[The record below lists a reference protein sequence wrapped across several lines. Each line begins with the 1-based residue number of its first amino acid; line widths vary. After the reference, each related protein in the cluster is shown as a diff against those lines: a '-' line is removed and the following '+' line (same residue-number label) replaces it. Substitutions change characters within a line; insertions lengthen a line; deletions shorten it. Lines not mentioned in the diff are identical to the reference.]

1 MSQKNLSPVGA
12 QRALPCQIR
21 YLLLLSLI
29 LLCMINPVFAQ
40 EAFTEYRWLDADLA
54 LRYPADWDEP
64 LALVNSETGAS
75 VLQMAQDSVTDPNRP
90 PAIPIITL
98 MIIPD
103 VLPETDLYGLMETE
117 LQAIDIRPIG
127 PVPGTLLERDAIVTN
142 GTDRNSILFG
152 LGRIALLE
160 TGETQ
165 SALLVIGRASAAQRD
180 SFTALFNNVANS
192 LVIGANRLTT
202 APEYGV
208 QWHTESLPTDGANA
222 FLDVRGLTLAPDG
235 QLLLLD
241 GIVGIVALDSDT
253 GAVEAITP
261 IDNPEAT
268 SAIAVDSA
276 GIIYVGDTVCACVS
290 VISEGEE
297 VAQIGQF
304 SPDAPRSI
312 VLSTDGTLYATD
324 INETGVI
331 IHAFQHDEDETLT
344 DTPFIFE
351 VPLLE
356 QPLLAIDQLGRLI
369 ALVDN
374 TTVYGLEGAGFSPL
388 YDLQTSSFTAN
399 AITINNENNLVVAT
413 EQQGILIFDDEGN
426 EINRVG
432 RIVAGFPLA
441 GEVVRPQ
448 GVAAASDGTIYWADS
463 DGSFGN
469 VTAASLAVEIG
480 RVGGTKLT
488 SGVEVEG
495 TLDDD
500 TSQQTWTFDGLTD
513 ERITLTAVANP
524 EALTLDMALRLL
536 APDGSEVIAVDNDE
550 TGLSLNPFNPQIL
563 SLELNEDGEYTV
575 IVERVAGTGLYAM
588 GLSKS
593 RTLDFSA
600 GEIEVQGLLSEVLP
614 LQEWILEGRGGQ
626 SITITL
632 ESQSG
637 TLDPIVRLLN
647 PRGEIIVE
655 NDDALDT
662 SLGLNAQLVDVSLP
676 QNGRFIIQAA
686 RFFGEGTYK
695 LTIVQN

>member
-1 MSQKNLSPVGA
+1 MSQNNLSPVGA
-12 QRALPCQIR
+12 RCAAPIKIKH
-21 YLLLLSLI
+21 LLLFGLM
-29 LLCMINPVFAQ
+29 LLCMIKPVFGQ

-98 MIIPD
+98 IIFPD

-152 LGRIALLE
+152 LGRISLLE
-160 TGETQ
+160 TGDMQ
-165 SALLVIGRASAAQRD
+165 SALLIIGRASTAQRD
-180 SFTALFNNVANS
+180 TFTTLFNNVANS

-208 QWHTESLPTDGANA
+208 LWHTQSLPTDGANA

-241 GIVGIVALDSDT
+241 GIVGIIALDSNT
-253 GAVEAITP
+253 GAIESVLP
-261 IDNPEAT
+261 IDRPETT
-268 SAIAVDSA
+268 SAIAVD
-276 GIIYVGDTVCACVS
+276 GERIVYVGDTVCACVR

-297 VAQIGQF
+297 VGQIGQF
-304 SPDAPRSI
+304 NADAPRSI
-312 VLSTDGTLYATD
+312 VLSADGIMYTTDT
-324 INETGVI
+324 NETGVI
-331 IHAFQHDEDETLT
+331 VHAFQSDEDGRLI

-351 VPLLE
+351 IPLLE

-388 YDLQTSSFTAN
+388 YDLQTSSFTTN

-413 EQQGILIFDDEGN
+413 EQQGILIFDSEGN

-448 GVAAASDGTIYWADS
+448 GVAAASDGTIFWADS

-469 VTAASLAVEIG
+469 ITAASLGVEIG

-495 TLDDD
+495 ILDAD
-500 TSQQTWTFDGLTD
+500 TTQQTWTFNGLTD
-513 ERITLTAVANP
+513 ERITLTVVASP
-524 EALTLDMALRLL
+524 EALTLDLGLRLL
-536 APDGSEVIAVDNDE
+536 APDGEEIIAVDNDE
-550 TGLSLNPFNPQIL
+550 TGLSSNPFNPQLL

-575 IVERVAGTGLYAM
+575 IVERVAGTGRYAM
-588 GLSKS
+588 GLSSS

-600 GEIEVQGLLSEVLP
+600 GEVEVQGLLSEVLP
-614 LQEWILEGRGGQ
+614 LQESILEGRGGQ

-632 ESQSG
+632 EAQSG

-647 PRGEIIVE
+647 PRGEIIAE

-662 SLGLNAQLVDVSLP
+662 SLGLNAQLADISLP

-695 LTIVQN
+695 LTIVAN

>member
-1 MSQKNLSPVGA
+1 ML
-12 QRALPCQIR
+12 
-21 YLLLLSLI
+21 
-29 LLCMINPVFAQ
+29 F
-40 EAFTEYRWLDADLA
+40 
-54 LRYPADWDEP
+54 
-64 LALVNSETGAS
+64 
-75 VLQMAQDSVTDPNRP
+75 
-90 PAIPIITL
+90 
-98 MIIPD
+98 PD

-127 PVPGTLLERDAIVTN
+127 PVPGTLLERDAIVSN

-165 SALLVIGRASAAQRD
+165 SALLIIGRASTAQRD
-180 SFTALFNNVANS
+180 TFTTLFNNVANS

-208 QWHTESLPTDGANA
+208 LWHTESLPTDGANA
-222 FLDVRGLTLAPDG
+222 FLDVRGLTLSPDG
-235 QLLLLD
+235 QILLLD
-241 GIVGIVALDSDT
+241 GIVGIVTLDSDT
-253 GAVEAITP
+253 GAVETVTP
-261 IDNPEAT
+261 IDNPEVT
-268 SAIAVDSA
+268 SAIAVDSE
-276 GIIYVGDTVCACVS
+276 GIVYVGDIVCACVRVLS
-290 VISEGEE
+290 GGEE
-297 VAQIGQF
+297 VSQIGQF
-304 SPDAPRSI
+304 SPDSPRSI
-312 VLSTDGTLYATD
+312 VLSTDGILYATD

-331 IHAFQHDEDETLT
+331 IHAIQADEVTR
-344 DTPFIFE
+344 FIFE

-356 QPLLAIDQLGRLI
+356 QPLLAIDQLGRLL

-413 EQQGILIFDDEGN
+413 EQQGILIFDSEGN

-448 GVAAASDGTIYWADS
+448 GVAATPDGTIFWADS

-495 TLDDD
+495 ILDED
-500 TSQQTWTFDGLTD
+500 TPQQTWTFDGLTD
-513 ERITLTAVANP
+513 ERITLTVVASP

-536 APDGSEVIAVDNDE
+536 APDGDEILAVDNDE
-550 TGLSLNPFNPQIL
+550 TGLSLNPFNPQL
-563 SLELNEDGEYTV
+563 MSLELSEDGEYTV
-575 IVERVAGTGLYAM
+575 IVERVAGTGRYAM
-588 GLSKS
+588 GLSIS
-593 RTLDFSA
+593 HLLDFAA
-600 GEIEVQGLLSEVLP
+600 GEVEVQGLLSEVLP

-632 ESQSG
+632 EAQSG

-647 PRGEIIVE
+647 PRGDVIAE

-662 SLGLNAQLVDVSLP
+662 SLGLNAQLVDVPLP
-676 QNGRFIIQAA
+676 QNGQFIIQAA

-695 LTIVQN
+695 LTIVAN